1 MNQTSLNLSKD
12 GRAELTL
19 LLNTSPK
26 PYLRERAC
34 ALLKVADGLSCLEVA
49 AHHLL
54 KSRDRHSVS
63 DWVNRYKSLG
73 ISGLTHKTGKGRH
86 PAFFPPQ

>member
-12 GRAELTL
+12 GRLELTD
-19 LLNTSPK
+19 LLNQSPT

-34 ALLKVADGLSCLEVA
+34 ALLKVADGFSCLEVG

-54 KSRDRHSVS
+54 KPRERHCVS
-63 DWVNRYKSLG
+63 DWVSRYKAQG